1 MTTAPPPRRDIGRD
15 VAGGSTL
22 PATVPPALAP
32 LCLSNGA
39 IEALKWL
46 GLILMTLDHVNKYL
60 LHSSVPALF
69 DAGRTVMPIF
79 AIMLAY
85 NLARPGTFERGV
97 YQRVMT
103 RLAIAGTLATLPFI
117 ALGGLG
123 WGWWPLN
130 IMFMLLVATSV
141 MYSNE
146 RGPVGRILAVG
157 LFVAG
162 GAVVEF
168 WWPALAIAVGA
179 WSYFRRPNWPALLFV
194 LFGLVA
200 LYAINKNLCAFAA
213 LPLVVLAAGFDLPV
227 PRVRWLFY
235 AFYPLHLAVIWLAR
249 SAALS

>member
-1 MTTAPPPRRDIGRD
+1 M
-15 VAGGSTL
+15 S
-22 PATVPPALAP
+22 
-32 LCLSNGA
+32 LSGGA

-46 GLILMTLDHVNKYL
+46 GLILMSLDHVNKYL

-79 AIMLAY
+79 AIVLAY

-103 RLAIAGTLATLPFI
+103 RLTVAGALATLPFI

-130 IMFMLLVATSV
+130 IMFMLLVATGV
-141 MYSNE
+141 MYLSE
-146 RGPVGRILAVG
+146 RGTVGRILAVG

-168 WWPALAIAVGA
+168 WWPALATAVGA
-179 WSYFRRPNWPALLFV
+179 WSYFRRPNWPAVLFV

-200 LYAINKNLCAFAA
+200 LYGVNKNLWALAA
-213 LPLVVLAAGFDLPV
+213 LPLVMLAARFNRPV

-235 AFYPLHLAVIWLAR
+235 AFYPLHLAVIWLLR
-249 SAALS
+249 SSGLS